1 MVQLAMSSPPI
12 FSLNQTF
19 SSNLCPMRLN
29 ASIAFAISIT
39 LSVSA
44 NAGLFGIGGTSWKEE
59 VLLHDG
65 STMVVDRSQS
75 YGGRHE
81 IGQTPPINEQEISFS
96 MPGTG
101 ERVLWKSEYG
111 EDIGRANFLALALHL
126 SKGTAYVVAEPHLCL
141 SYNKWERPNPPYVIF
156 KYQSKEWK
164 QVPLQ
169 ELPSEFK
176 NINLVISTKAEE
188 KTISAQSLVSAD
200 LIKELNNK
208 LTQPEYRTILREPVT
223 SGEGSLINCEKLV
236 FYKGAWVGPG
246 DSIGKRMR
254 DLETR

>member
-1 MVQLAMSSPPI
+1 
-12 FSLNQTF
+12 
-19 SSNLCPMRLN
+19 
-29 ASIAFAISIT
+29 
-39 LSVSA
+39 
-44 NAGLFGIGGTSWKEE
+44 
-59 VLLHDG
+59 
-65 STMVVDRSQS
+65 
-75 YGGRHE
+75 
-81 IGQTPPINEQEISFS
+81 